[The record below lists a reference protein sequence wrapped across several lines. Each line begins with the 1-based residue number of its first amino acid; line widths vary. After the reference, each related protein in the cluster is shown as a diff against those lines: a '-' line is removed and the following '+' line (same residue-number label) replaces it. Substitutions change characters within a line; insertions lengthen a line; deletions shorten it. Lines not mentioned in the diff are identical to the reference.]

1 MNRQK
6 RKLKDLLHTSAMA
19 AMLFLPLTSTAQDD
33 NENELNQQTRFESG
47 MLGRENGVEYQY
59 DENQFGIQPWFESSL
74 LGRENGRGGGYN
86 IITEQFGSD
95 DYGGFNIGTQIF
107 GQEAPLGGGCLV
119 LAFAGAAYAFKKRKN
134 NNKK

>member
-1 MNRQK
+1 MK
-6 RKLKDLLHTSAMA
+6 RNKLIVFSLVLA
-19 AMLFLPLTSTAQDD
+19 AMLLLPMNSTAQYDGSG
-33 NENELNQQTRFESG
+33 LGIQPWFESG
-47 MLGRENGVEYQY
+47 MLDRENESGFQY

-107 GQEAPLGGGCLV
+107 GLEAPLGGGCLV
-119 LAFAGAAYAFKKRKN
+119 LTFAGAAYAFKKRKN
-134 NNKK
+134 NDKK